1 MSGMRFHQEVDS
13 KPVFKGLA
21 KLQSFVPTT
30 FRNLPKFAV
39 VWKALTKR
47 HLNENK

>member
-1 MSGMRFHQEVDS
+1 MSGMLFYQEVDS

-21 KLQSFVPTT
+21 KLQSFVPIS
-30 FRNLPKFAV
+30 FSNLPKSAV
-39 VWKALTKR
+39 LWNALAKR